1 MPGYAEKA
9 RSLYLETGT
18 TVPESIVKAQA
29 LIKWAMAR
37 ANAEEGLLPR
47 DVADAIAEEALRLAQ
62 DPGRVVV
69 EVFMTGSG
77 TGLNMAVNDA
87 IASAASKRLGKKIHP
102 NDHVNLGQSSN
113 DTVPTAIRIAA
124 GLGLLDVLT
133 ELRKLESRL
142 EGLARRWNSIVKA
155 GRTHLRDALPV
166 TLGQWARSYLHE
178 LATIREAL
186 ERSLHDISLVPLSGT
201 AVGTGVNGSQRAAER
216 AVRLLAERTGLPLRR
231 TEPPGARMRLL
242 LDLHRLASLYK
253 NLALLLWRLMQDVR
267 LMQSGPVNGLNEA
280 EIRIDLPGS
289 SMMPGKTNPV
299 TAESVMQAAAH
310 VAGLE
315 GTVEKAMLL
324 GELELS
330 MGIPLAGYA
339 LVEAATILREALR
352 KAGDELERLEPR
364 REEMRRQALR
374 SPALATLLAP
384 VVGYDKAAEIAKAM
398 IQGASLEEAAEQ
410 AGVEPGLLK
419 GLSPEEF
426 VKPGFPLGRRRLA

>member
-1 MPGYAEKA
+1 MPGYAERA

-18 TVPESIVKAQA
+18 PIPGSIVRAQA
-29 LIKWAMAR
+29 LIKWAMAL
-37 ANAEEGLLPR
+37 ANAEEGLLPEDIAR
-47 DVADAIAEEALRLAQ
+47 AIAEEALRLAE
-62 DPGRVVV
+62 DPGRVRV

-77 TGLNMAVNDA
+77 TGLNMAVNEA
-87 IASAASKRLGKKIHP
+87 IAEAASARLGRTVHP

-124 GLGLLDVLT
+124 GQGLLRVIGEAERLA
-133 ELRKLESRL
+133 SRI
-142 EGLARRWNSIVKA
+142 ERLASEWDGIAKA

-178 LATIREAL
+178 LRLIVDHLRAIL
-186 ERSLHDISLVPLSGT
+186 EDVSVVPLGGT
-201 AVGTGVNGSQRAAER
+201 AVGTGINSSPRAAER
-216 AVRLLAERTGLPLRR
+216 AVRLLAEKTGLPLRR
-231 TEPPGARMRLL
+231 ADPPGARMRLL

-280 EIRIDLPGS
+280 EIRVDLPGS

-299 TAESVMQAAAH
+299 TAESVIQAAAH

-315 GTVEKAMLL
+315 GTAERAALL

-330 MGIPLAGYA
+330 MGIPLAGYTVEEMSRI
-339 LVEAATILREALR
+339 LVEALR

-364 REEMRRQALR
+364 REVMARQALS

-384 VVGYDKAAEIAKAM
+384 LIGYDKAAAVAREIVR
-398 IQGASLEEAAEQ
+398 GASLEQAAKK
-410 AGVEPGLLK
+410 AGVDPAIIERLK
-419 GLSPEEF
+419 LEDL
-426 VKPGFPLGRRRLA
+426 VRPGFPLREG